1 MDAMDGV
8 FFYGTVIVAAFVS
21 MIALFIASVWP
32 MR

>member
-8 FFYGTVIVAAFVS
+8 FFYGTVIVTAFVS

>member
-32 MR
+32 LR

>member
-8 FFYGTVIVAAFVS
+8 FFYGTVIVVAFVS

>member
-1 MDAMDGV
+1 MEAFDGV

-32 MR
+32 LR

>member
-8 FFYGTVIVAAFVS
+8 FFFGTIIVATSIS

-32 MR
+32 LR

>member
-8 FFYGTVIVAAFVS
+8 FFYGTVIVVAFVS
-21 MIALFIASVWP
+21 MIALFIASVRP